1 MDKDIYLTLS
11 YNITIVTERINVNEF
26 LIARWRDD

>member
-1 MDKDIYLTLS
+1 MDRDIYLTLS

-26 LIARWRDD
+26 LIAR